1 MRFRL
6 FAFRIFALIGLA
18 ASAASLTDQ
27 LLDDGA
33 FCSVD
38 SGCDVVTNS
47 VYARPLGIPLPVIG
61 LIGFILVIGLSV
73 VGRPWAER
81 AARRCAAVAA
91 VAGVTLIAVQLAV
104 LDRVCPLCLVADGS
118 ALAIGI
124 LALVPFPAS
133 PCTALKRALWSVA
146 AVVAVLAPITWAFSG
161 SDPEPPDWVME
172 HWVEGKINVVELTD
186 FECDHCQR
194 ADEYLR
200 AALKNRTDVNLV
212 RIAVAMPKHV
222 NARPAALAYEAA
234 KAQGRGEEMASALYA
249 AQSRS
254 PADCRRLAQRLGLS
268 MEQYDRS
275 VDDRTIDA
283 AVAAHSKA
291 AWATTSAVPSIWV
304 QSHYIQGEP
313 NPANFDAALRRAR
326 PYRAK

>member
-6 FAFRIFALIGLA
+6 VAFRIFALIGLA

-27 LLDDGA
+27 LLHGGA

-38 SGCDVVTNS
+38 SGCDAVTHS

-61 LIGFILVIGLSV
+61 LIGFVVVLGLSV
-73 VGRPWAER
+73 VGRAWAAT
-81 AARRCAAVAA
+81 AARRCAEVAA
-91 VAGVTLIAVQLAV
+91 VAGLALIVVQFAV
-104 LDRVCPLCLVADGS
+104 LGRVCPLCLVTDGS
-118 ALAIGI
+118 ALVIGLLAI
-124 LALVPFPAS
+124 VPFPHS
-133 PCTALKRALWSVA
+133 TCTALTRAIWSVA
-146 AVVAVLAPITWAFSG
+146 AVVAILTPITWAFSG
-161 SDPEPPDWVME
+161 TDPDPPEWVAV

-200 AALKNRTDVNLV
+200 AALKNRSDVNLV
-212 RIAVAMPKHV
+212 RIAVAMPNHV
-222 NARPAALAYEAA
+222 NSRPAALAYEAA

-254 PADCRRLAQRLGLS
+254 PADCRRIAQRLGLS
-268 MEQYDRS
+268 IEQYDRS
-275 VDDRTIDA
+275 IGDRTIDA
-283 AVAAHSKA
+283 AVAAHSKE
-291 AWATTSAVPSIWV
+291 AWATTSAVPSIWI

-313 NPANFDAALRRAR
+313 NPVNFDAALGRAR
-326 PYRAK
+326 PYRPE